1 METVNIHE
9 AKTHLSKLLER
20 ARNGERIV
28 IAKAGEPI
36 AELGPLTRGRDI
48 VFGSH
53 EGELDIDWDALEAA
67 DEEMDQEIARMFY
80 GEPRESD
87 A

>member
-1 METVNIHE
+1 METVNVHE

-20 ARNGERIV
+20 VEQGERIV
-28 IAKAGEPI
+28 IARAGKPV
-36 AELGPLTRGRDI
+36 AELRPVVKRDI

-53 EGELDIDWDALEAA
+53 EGELDIDWDKHEEE
-67 DEEMDQEIARMFY
+67 DEELDREMARMFY
-80 GEPRESD
+80 GEPG